1 MDISKTYSRQ
11 NKNIFN
17 FIYSFYFIR
26 IRKKLY
32 HDYQIEDLWPFCFK
46 HFSRSSR
53 LFSSKSIMPFRC
65 ERVKKTY
72 LYMIKPLQRREHATR
87 SERPVSNFYE
97 YESVQS
103 AINHGRQHSGGFQHP
118 SGHPSFPPSRA
129 EFSPVRSSGRR
140 PQSRIYLPNE
150 GFCFCFL
157 FKYCRCLQY
166 EYKPS

>member
-1 MDISKTYSRQ
+1 
-11 NKNIFN
+11 
-17 FIYSFYFIR
+17 
-26 IRKKLY
+26 
-32 HDYQIEDLWPFCFK
+32 
-46 HFSRSSR
+46 
-53 LFSSKSIMPFRC
+53 
-65 ERVKKTY
+65 
-72 LYMIKPLQRREHATR
+72 MIKPLQRREHATR

-150 GFCFCFL
+150 GFCFCFYLNIAAAFNMNTNHLNDGNESIYILSIYIYKVLISVCL
-157 FKYCRCLQY
+157 FVCQINSRTPELISLKF
-166 EYKPS
+166 